1 MKSGCF
7 LGLRVSDHWG
17 CATWNLEPG
26 TWNLEPGTWNLG
38 LCDVVAS
45 FLLDRCGSLS
55 GFVAVY
61 IEIVTE

>member
-17 CATWNLEPG
+17 CA